1 LILFFIYQDFLYNY
15 NYKIDFKRMIEIT
28 LEQSIEYQKGV
39 LGILNKVELNSK
51 DDSMKEDLKIV
62 YKLLTQ
68 LNLYQNPENTKS

>member
-1 LILFFIYQDFLYNY
+1 
-15 NYKIDFKRMIEIT
+15 MIEIT